1 MNKFEVVSKY
11 ITDKGETTVR
21 LPVRATAHSAGYD
34 FYVAEQIVIPSYRKL
49 SKMMKGYVAPEIPY
63 PMDDMKRITK
73 GLGLRP
79 SLVPTGVKCQLDDD
93 KYLEISM
100 RSSTPLNSWLIL
112 ANGIGI
118 IDSDYYNN
126 PDNEGEIFF
135 QVINLSPVDIVLNPG
150 DKIGQGIIKT
160 YSVVED
166 DAATGERTGGFGS
179 TGGGSGQNNLSK

>member
-34 FYVAEQIVIPSYRKL
+34 FYVAEQIVIPSYKKL

-112 ANGIGI
+112 ANGVGR
-118 IDSDYYNN
+118 
-126 PDNEGEIFF
+126 
-135 QVINLSPVDIVLNPG
+135 L
-150 DKIGQGIIKT
+150 
-160 YSVVED
+160 
-166 DAATGERTGGFGS
+166 
-179 TGGGSGQNNLSK
+179 